1 MFLLWSLW
9 LNCAIYLISI
19 QSSSADYLILTGNL
33 KHKDLLGKVVSSQA
47 YADGDNDIDEEAHD
61 NMDNNMEA
69 DVDEQAGNSDQGNE
83 EAEWS
88 AWFNSRWS
96 FHLGDILLSLCVA
109 ISAPMNVYSLPN
121 CI

>member
-1 MFLLWSLW
+1 MFLLWSLG

-19 QSSSADYLILTGNL
+19 ESSSADYLILTGNL

-61 NMDNNMEA
+61 NMEA
-69 DVDEQAGNSDQGNE
+69 NVDEQAGNSDQGNE

>member
-1 MFLLWSLW
+1 M
-9 LNCAIYLISI
+9 YLISI

-47 YADGDNDIDEEAHD
+47 YADGDDDIDEEAHD

-69 DVDEQAGNSDQGNE
+69 EVDEEAGNSDQGNE

-88 AWFNSRWS
+88 AWFKSRSS
-96 FHLGDILLSLCVA
+96 FHLGDIFLSLCVA